1 MLIEYMKEKVV
12 KSHFK
17 KKALSKLALSISF
30 FLVLLTST
38 GYIFNSK
45 AAIFLFYIFSF
56 AFIYNLLIN
65 FLLEKFFY
73 KFKKDENKTEKKNF
87 IDGEFEDIED
97 DNDKK
102 I

>member
-1 MLIEYMKEKVV
+1 MKEKVI

-65 FLLEKFFY
+65 FLLEKF
-73 KFKKDENKTEKKNF
+73 
-87 IDGEFEDIED
+87 DIGS
-97 DNDKK
+97 
-102 I
+102 

>member
-1 MLIEYMKEKVV
+1 MKEKEI

-17 KKALSKLALSISF
+17 KKSLSKLALSISF

-65 FLLEKFFY
+65 FLLEKFDIIMI
-73 KFKKDENKTEKKNF
+73 KTLIKLKILKTLKIRTKKQKN
-87 IDGEFEDIED
+87 
-97 DNDKK
+97 
-102 I
+102 

>member
-1 MLIEYMKEKVV
+1 MKEKII
-12 KSHFK
+12 KSHLK

-56 AFIYNLLIN
+56 VFLYNLLIN
-65 FLLEKFFY
+65 YILKKF
-73 KFKKDENKTEKKNF
+73 
-87 IDGEFEDIED
+87 DI
-97 DNDKK
+97 
-102 I
+102 

>member
-1 MLIEYMKEKVV
+1 MKEKEI

-56 AFIYNLLIN
+56 AFIYNLLIRTWAKAL
-65 FLLEKFFY
+65 FTLEKGFPKSSF
-73 KFKKDENKTEKKNF
+73 
-87 IDGEFEDIED
+87 
-97 DNDKK
+97 
-102 I
+102 